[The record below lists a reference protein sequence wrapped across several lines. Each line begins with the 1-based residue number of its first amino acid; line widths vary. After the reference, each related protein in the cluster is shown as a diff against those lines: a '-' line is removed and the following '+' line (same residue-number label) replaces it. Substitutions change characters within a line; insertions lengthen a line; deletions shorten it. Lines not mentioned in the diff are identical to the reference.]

1 MVVPIEDLI
10 FVVCTLIGGG
20 LLLITVLVDDILG
33 GVLDALHIG
42 FDIGG
47 VSLMPLLLG
56 FVSMFGVGGL
66 FATQVLDLHAGPA
79 AIVGTVGGVIGFLI
93 VFVMFSVLRRSEGSN
108 PFSTSSLVGRPAS
121 VSVSIPAG
129 RFGTVLVK
137 AEGQTHEFSAT
148 ASVDIA
154 TGTPVTVTATAGTG
168 LVVVPVAPPPTT
180 TPTVARSAAAE
191 PATAPPTSAPHDQTD
206 DAGASSTTSGGGPAS
221 SSGATGR
228 GGTTGA

>member
-1 MVVPIEDLI
+1 MNVPIEDLI

-33 GVLDALHIG
+33 GVLDALNIG

-79 AIVGTVGGVIGFLI
+79 AIVGTVGGLIGFGI

-108 PFSTSSLVGRPAS
+108 PFSTASLVGRPAS

-137 AEGQTHEFSAT
+137 AEGQTHVFSAT

-154 TGTPVTVTATAGTG
+154 TGTPVTVTGTAGTG
-168 LVVVPVAPPPTT
+168 LIVAPVGPVSTAAATPPAGPPAGEVGPPPTT
-180 TPTVARSAAAE
+180 PGGE
-191 PATAPPTSAPHDQTD
+191 PANRT
-206 DAGASSTTSGGGPAS
+206 GSTGT
-221 SSGATGR
+221 

>member
-66 FATQVLDLHAGPA
+66 FATQVLSLHAGPA
-79 AIVGTVGGVIGFLI
+79 AVVGTIGGVIGFGI
-93 VFVMFSVLRRSEGSN
+93 VFVMFSLLRRSEGAN
-108 PFSTSSLVGRPAS
+108 PFSTSSLVGRTAS

-137 AEGQTHEFSAT
+137 AEGQTHELSAT
-148 ASVDIA
+148 ASIDIA
-154 TGTPVTVTATAGTG
+154 TGTPVTVTGTAGTG
-168 LVVVPVAPPPTT
+168 LIVAPLAPLPTAAPPGAPPGDAPAAQS
-180 TPTVARSAAAE
+180 TPGGE
-191 PATAPPTSAPHDQTD
+191 PAS
-206 DAGASSTTSGGGPAS
+206 TSGSAGS
-221 SSGATGR
+221 
-228 GGTTGA
+228 GGTTGV

>member
-10 FVVCTLIGGG
+10 FVVCTLVGGG

-66 FATQVLDLHAGPA
+66 FATQVLGVHAGPA
-79 AIVGTVGGVIGFLI
+79 AIVGTIGGVIGFGI
-93 VFVMFSVLRRSEGSN
+93 VFVMFTVLRRSEGTN
-108 PFSTSSLVGRPAS
+108 PFSTSSLVGRTAS

-148 ASVDIA
+148 ASVDIP
-154 TGTPVTVTATAGTG
+154 TGTPVTVTGTAGTG
-168 LVVVPVAPPPTT
+168 LIVAPLAPAAPP
-180 TPTVARSAAAE
+180 S
-191 PATAPPTSAPHDQTD
+191 PPTSGPGGSGEAPTSSGDEPASTAGSAGSGGI
-206 DAGASSTTSGGGPAS
+206 AGA
-221 SSGATGR
+221 
-228 GGTTGA
+228 

>member
-42 FDIGG
+42 LDIGG

-66 FATQVLDLHAGPA
+66 FATQVLGYHAGPA
-79 AIVGTVGGVIGFLI
+79 AIIGTIGGVIGFGI
-93 VFVMFSVLRRSEGSN
+93 VFVMFTLLRRSEGAN
-108 PFSTSSLVGRPAS
+108 PFSTSSLVGRQAS
-121 VSVSIPAG
+121 VAVSIPAG
-129 RFGTVLVK
+129 RFGSVLVK

-148 ASVDIA
+148 AA
-154 TGTPVTVTATAGTG
+154 TDVPAGTAVTITGTAGTG
-168 LVVVPVAPPPTT
+168 FVVAPLAPLAPVSAPPPSS
-180 TPTVARSAAAE
+180 V
-191 PATAPPTSAPHDQTD
+191 
-206 DAGASSTTSGGGPAS
+206 AGATGAPSDPGDGPAS
-221 SSGATGR
+221 TSGSAGS
-228 GGTTGA
+228 GGTTGV

>member
-1 MVVPIEDLI
+1 MFEIPVDDLV
-10 FVVCTLIGGG
+10 FLVCTIVGGG

-33 GVLDALHIG
+33 GLLDALNIG
-42 FDIGG
+42 VDIGG

-66 FATQVLDLHAGPA
+66 FGTQVLGLHAGPA
-79 AIVGTVGGVIGFLI
+79 AIVGTIGGVIGFLI
-93 VFVMFSVLRRSEGSN
+93 VFVMFSVLRRSEGAN

-129 RFGTVLVK
+129 RFGSVLVK

-148 ASVDIA
+148 ASIDLP
-154 TGTPVTVTATAGTG
+154 TGTPVTITGTAGTG
-168 LVVVPVAPPPTT
+168 LIVAPIQ
-180 TPTVARSAAAE
+180 TPHAANPGAE
-191 PATAPPTSAPHDQTD
+191 PAS
-206 DAGASSTTSGGGPAS
+206 TSGSAGS
-221 SSGATGR
+221 

>member
-20 LLLITVLVDDILG
+20 LLLVTVLVDDILG

-79 AIVGTVGGVIGFLI
+79 AVVGTIGGLIGFGI
-93 VFVMFSVLRRSEGSN
+93 VFVMFSLLRRSEGAN
-108 PFSTSSLVGRPAS
+108 PFSTSSLVGRQAS
-121 VSVSIPAG
+121 VLVSIPAG

-148 ASVDIA
+148 SAVDIP
-154 TGTPVTVTATAGTG
+154 TGTPVKVTGTAGTG
-168 LVVVPVAPPPTT
+168 LIVAPLVAPP
-180 TPTVARSAAAE
+180 
-191 PATAPPTSAPHDQTD
+191 
-206 DAGASSTTSGGGPAS
+206 
-221 SSGATGR
+221 GATPGNTGSDGS